1 MDRGRSRSTKVMSR
15 RLSGLLL
22 IAAGAIWAPVAIG
35 TAAFDTVTPKNAA
48 EQTALAFLDT
58 AFNQKHFDAAFERY
72 VGPYYRQHNPSVGD
86 GKQAILDALRKWLPA
101 TPALH
106 YAFKNVWSDGDR
118 VIVHALVTTNPA
130 DRGKA
135 VIDIFRLEKG
145 RIVEHWDVA
154 QAIPGKALNDNT
166 MF

>member
-1 MDRGRSRSTKVMSR
+1 MGRFM
-15 RLSGLLL
+15 L
-22 IAAGAIWAPVAIG
+22 IATVAAWATVAIG
-35 TAAFDTVTPKNAA
+35 KSTFGSVTPKNAA
-48 EQTALAFLDT
+48 EQTALSFLDT
-58 AFNQKHFDAAFERY
+58 AFNQKHFDEAFERY
-72 VGPYYRQHNPSVGD
+72 VGPYYRQHNPTVGD
-86 GKQAILDALRKWLPA
+86 GKEAILDALRKWMPA

-118 VIVHALVTTNPA
+118 VIVHALVTTGPA

-154 QAIPGKALNDNT
+154 QAIPEKALNDNT